1 MSTLGERQEALI
13 RALVAGGELPEGFD
27 KDEAAVV
34 SAALLRKR
42 AGEVAHHLPVVRH
55 TLGRSLSSV
64 VHSVGG
70 QTAEVVFACECP
82 GLCRPSP
89 GHRRTASPT
98 LVSEVSKGLTQV
110 RQQLRW
116 CT

>member
-42 AGEVAHHLPVVRH
+42 AG
-55 TLGRSLSSV
+55 
-64 VHSVGG
+64 
-70 QTAEVVFACECP
+70 
-82 GLCRPSP
+82 
-89 GHRRTASPT
+89 
-98 LVSEVSKGLTQV
+98 
-110 RQQLRW
+110 
-116 CT
+116 

>member
-27 KDEAAVV
+27 KDGAAVV

-55 TLGRSLSSV
+55 TLGDRYLQLFTAWAGGRPKTSSRSDAQAFVAHLQDI
-64 VHSVGG
+64 G
-70 QTAEVVFACECP
+70 ELP
-82 GLCRPSP
+82 RPP
-89 GHRRTASPT
+89 WYQRFRK
-98 LVSEVSKGLTQV
+98 VSRK
-110 RQQLRW
+110 
-116 CT
+116 

>member
-34 SAALLRKR
+34 SAALLQR

-55 TLGRSLSSV
+55 TLGDRYLQLFTAWADGRPKSSSHADAQAFV
-64 VHSVGG
+64 AHLQDIG
-70 QTAEVVFACECP
+70 ELP
-82 GLCRPSP
+82 RPP
-89 GHRRTASPT
+89 WYQRFRK
-98 LVSEVSKGLTQV
+98 VSRK
-110 RQQLRW
+110 
-116 CT
+116 